1 MNESNQSRIDEKSPV
16 HHRDFGEQLEP
27 LVARAFREPQESGA
41 DIQALLRVIAEDPRY
56 REGGAAEM
64 IILVKRAITVAAPYR
79 DFPLSYRK
87 VRERLVTEAIEAYY
101 SGR

>member
-1 MNESNQSRIDEKSPV
+1 M
-16 HHRDFGEQLEP
+16 
-27 LVARAFREPQESGA
+27 ACAFREPQQSDA

-56 REGGAAEM
+56 RARGVAEM
-64 IILVKRAITVAAPYR
+64 IMLVKHAITVAAPYH
-79 DFPLSYRK
+79 DSPLSYRK